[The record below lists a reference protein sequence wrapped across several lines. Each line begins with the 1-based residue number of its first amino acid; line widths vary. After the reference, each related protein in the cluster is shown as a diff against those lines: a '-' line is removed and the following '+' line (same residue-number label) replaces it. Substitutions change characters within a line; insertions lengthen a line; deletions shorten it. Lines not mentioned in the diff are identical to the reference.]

1 MRIKICGITQPE
13 QGQAIANLGATAL
26 GFICVRQSPRYIMP
40 AQIQAIINELE
51 TPVDRIGV
59 FVDTSVEEIQT
70 VVAIAQ
76 LNAIQL
82 HGNESPQ
89 FCQALRTALP
99 HCELIKAFRIKDS
112 EVLDRTKD
120 YETVV
125 DTLLLD
131 AYHPHAQ
138 HPGQYGGTGQ
148 AIEWNLLQTFQPTI
162 PWLLSGGLTPE
173 NVLDALQLSQPSGID
188 VSSGVEIA
196 PGNKDLEKV
205 QQLLGR
211 LRSHTS
217 LHQ

>member
-76 LNAIQL
+76 LTAIQL

-89 FCQALRTALP
+89 FCQTLRTALP
-99 HCELIKAFRIKDS
+99 HCELIKAFRVKDS

>member
-59 FVDTSVEEIQT
+59 FVDTSVEDIQT

>member
-1 MRIKICGITQPE
+1 
-13 QGQAIANLGATAL
+13 
-26 GFICVRQSPRYIMP
+26 
-40 AQIQAIINELE
+40 
-51 TPVDRIGV
+51 
-59 FVDTSVEEIQT
+59 